1 MPSNAFLIQN
11 IENALTWKCR
21 STSIRNLYLILSTSA
36 KNRSEN
42 ETRKKLFEEVVQ
54 KLEMRWIEI
63 EDPST
68 IAGLFYFVENFTDL
82 FIARLED
89 KLTNKA
95 EQLSS
100 EEIIAVNFKSSN
112 TPKSS
117 ESSKS
122 SYSSLINGH

>member
-63 EDPST
+63 EDPLT

-100 EEIIAVNFKSSN
+100 EEIIAVN
-112 TPKSS
+112 
-117 ESSKS
+117 
-122 SYSSLINGH
+122 L